1 MTSTAP
7 LRPPSRAP
15 QQSALRGIV
24 YLMGTIFMFGLLE
37 ATAKY
42 VSASYP
48 VPQVVWARLLF
59 QVLLFLPFVAVM
71 GFPAILRTR
80 RPVLQ
85 LVRSGLMACATVT
98 MFTTLTFI
106 PLADANAIVY
116 LSPVLVTALSVPLLG
131 ERVGIYRW
139 CAVIVAFL
147 GVLVIMRPGLGI
159 VHWGASLALIT
170 ALAYAFYQIV
180 TRTLRQTDS
189 PLTTMFYTPL
199 VGVVVM
205 SAVVPFY
212 WVTPD
217 LEGWLLM
224 ALTGIFGGLGHFLLI
239 KALDFVEASTL
250 QPYQYLH
257 ILWAAVLGYFVF
269 GDFPDLWTCIGAVL
283 VLGSG
288 LFIFHREAV
297 RGRR

>member
-1 MTSTAP
+1 MAATAL
-7 LRPPSRAP
+7 LRPPSSAP

-24 YLMGTIFMFGLLE
+24 YLMGTILMFGLLE

-48 VPQVVWARLLF
+48 VTQVVWARLVFQALF
-59 QVLLFLPFVAVM
+59 FLPFVAVM
-71 GFPAILRTR
+71 GFPAIVRTK

-85 LVRSGLMACATVT
+85 LVRSGLMACSTVT
-98 MFTTLTFI
+98 MFTTLSFI

-139 CAVIVAFL
+139 SAVIVAFL
-147 GVLVIMRPGLGI
+147 GVVVIMRPGLGI

-180 TRTLRQTDS
+180 TRTLRATDS

-205 SAVVPFY
+205 SAVVPFN

-224 ALTGIFGGLGHFLLI
+224 ALTGIFGGLGHFGLI
-239 KALDFVEASTL
+239 KALQHAEASTL
-250 QPYQYLH
+250 QPYNYLH

>member
-1 MTSTAP
+1 MTTTAP
-7 LRPPSRAP
+7 LLPPSRAP
-15 QQSALRGIV
+15 QQSTLRGIA

-37 ATAKY
+37 ATAKHL
-42 VSASYP
+42 SAFYP
-48 VPQVVWARLLF
+48 VPQIVWARLF
-59 QVLLFLPFVAVM
+59 FHVLLFLPFVAVM
-71 GFPAILRTR
+71 GASAVLRTK

-85 LVRSGLMACATVT
+85 LVRSGLMACATIT
-98 MFTTLTFI
+98 MFTALAFI

-116 LSPVLVTALSVPLLG
+116 LSPVMVTALSVPLLG

-139 CAVIVAFL
+139 SAVFVAFL
-147 GVLVIMRPGLGI
+147 GVVVIMRPGLGI

-170 ALAYAFYQIV
+170 ALAYAFFQIV
-180 TRTLRQTDS
+180 TRTLHTTDS

-199 VGVVVM
+199 VGFVVM

-212 WVTPD
+212 WVTPT
-217 LEGWLLM
+217 LEGWVLM

-257 ILWAAVLGYFVF
+257 ILWAAVLGYVVF